1 MERTLVRQ
9 GKATLMV
16 SIPSN
21 WAMINGLKKGSSVRL
36 EPQEGRLVISP
47 AKKPERKKTEISLG
61 SRTESTIRTLITNA
75 YRCGYDII
83 KVSYANEKMFE
94 TLHHIVKTRLIG
106 FDVTRKGEGWC
117 IVEIIT
123 EPSERQ
129 FENIL
134 EKFFL
139 SVKTL
144 VKTTEKRCRNPEAIS
159 FNEIEAT
166 QERIQSY
173 DNFCR
178 RIMNKQEQ
186 LDGKKQFCW
195 AFLALMIHGER
206 ELYHANKVLK
216 RGVKI
221 GKECDELL
229 AGIRDLVESLEKA
242 YKKKD
247 ITVIERIHKQEK
259 ELIYTKGYSLLRKK
273 SGEGAIVLYHLLAS
287 IRQFYQA
294 NSPLTGMII
303 G

>member
-1 MERTLVRQ
+1 
-9 GKATLMV
+9 MV

-21 WAMINGLKKGSSVRL
+21 WARTNGLKKGSSVRL

-61 SRTESTIRTLITNA
+61 SRTESAIRTLITNA

-83 KVSYANEKMFE
+83 KVSYADEKMFE

-106 FDVTRKGEGWC
+106 FDVTKKGEGWC
-117 IVEIIT
+117 IVESIT
-123 EPSERQ
+123 EPADEQ

-144 VKTTEKRCRNPEAIS
+144 VKTTEKRYRNPTVIS
-159 FNEIEAT
+159 FNDVEAI
-166 QERIQSY
+166 QERIQGY

-178 RIMNKQEQ
+178 RIMNKQEH
-186 LDGKKQFCW
+186 LDGKKHFCW
-195 AFLALMIHGER
+195 AFLTLMIHGER
-206 ELYHANKVLK
+206 ELYHLNKVLK

-221 GKECDELL
+221 ERDYYGLL
-229 AGIRDLVESLEKA
+229 TGIHDLIESLEKA

-247 ITVIERIHKQEK
+247 MTVIERIHKQEK
-259 ELIYTKGYSLLRKK
+259 ELIYTKGYGLMRKK
-273 SGEGAIVLYHLLAS
+273 SGESAIVLYHLLAS

-294 NSPLTGMII
+294 NSPLAGMIM